1 MSVAYAWQKLY
12 VEAALQTD
20 FEKLPNCIARAEQA
34 IQKRLAESPPPLTDS
49 PEFEAIGKTLAA
61 LAVLKAQINGQ
72 RSDRPLDEERVGGYV
87 A

>member
-34 IQKRLAESPPPLTDS
+34 IQKRLAESPPPL
-49 PEFEAIGKTLAA
+49 PLEFEAIGKTLAA

-72 RSDRPLDEERVGGYV
+72 RSDRPVDEERVGGYL